1 MPRTRKP
8 GFRAAH
14 GALRKQGKLTTSETA
29 VMDELITAKAPAP
42 AGPDRTALGRFTAG
56 NTVARRARHRA
67 DSDGAL
73 AKLEAKAD
81 PSWRAAHAWGRRYN
95 RKRFS
100 ELAAL
105 HGALSAG
112 VGAMLTTAANTLADS
127 RWLRAKGAALG
138 DTDLIRQAAQL
149 GQQARAAERDAWQL
163 AALGAES
170 RAADEGDELTQRQ
183 RAFQKQLAE
192 GGTK

>member
-112 VGAMLTTAANTLADS
+112 VGAMLTTAANTLDRSSAQTVQPESKARDRS
-127 RWLRAKGAALG
+127 LLGSALAGRASCWPW
-138 DTDLIRQAAQL
+138 
-149 GQQARAAERDAWQL
+149 AEP
-163 AALGAES
+163 
-170 RAADEGDELTQRQ
+170 
-183 RAFQKQLAE
+183 
-192 GGTK
+192 